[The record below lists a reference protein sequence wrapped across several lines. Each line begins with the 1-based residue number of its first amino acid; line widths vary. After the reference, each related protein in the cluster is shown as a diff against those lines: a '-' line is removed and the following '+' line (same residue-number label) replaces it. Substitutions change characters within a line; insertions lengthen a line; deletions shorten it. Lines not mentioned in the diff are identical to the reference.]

1 MFGSKKGRRGAS
13 PLQRG
18 ASNERR
24 GVGARARP
32 AEAPSSKGANKSVGP
47 RPPLATLVVTWFLDH
62 FRALFASLG
71 HLWRNLTS
79 GIMTAGV
86 IGIALA
92 LPAGLYILLD
102 NLQSVSRGWDGEA
115 QISLFLHQR
124 VDDKQAARLADRL
137 RPRAGIATVDL
148 VTREEALSEFRRL
161 SGFGEAL
168 GLLDDNP
175 LPAVILITP
184 LESLDSPA
192 AIEGLV
198 SELRTLPEVDLAQ
211 LDLEWVKRLHAMMEI
226 AQRGV
231 LVVAGLLALAVLLI
245 VGNTI
250 RLDIQNRRDE
260 IVITKLIGGT
270 DAFIRRPFLY
280 GGFWYGAAGGFIAW
294 FLVGLSFQMID
305 GAVERLAALY
315 ASPFELSVLT
325 LSTTFWLFAIAIAL
339 GLLGSWLAVGRHLR
353 KIEPT

>member
-1 MFGSKKGRRGAS
+1 MLGDLFGKLFGGRNRRGAS
-13 PLQRG
+13 RQPRRPEPRPERG
-18 ASNERR
+18 A
-24 GVGARARP
+24 A
-32 AEAPSSKGANKSVGP
+32 ANKSVGP
-47 RPPLATLVVTWFLDH
+47 RPPLATRIITWFVAH
-62 FRALFASLG
+62 ARALLASLG
-71 HLWRNLTS
+71 HLYRNLTS
-79 GIMTAGV
+79 GLMTAGV

-102 NLQSVSRGWDGEA
+102 NLQEVSRGWDGEA
-115 QISLFLHQR
+115 QISLFLR
-124 VDDKQAARLADRL
+124 LGVDDKEAERLADRL
-137 RPRAGIATVDL
+137 RPWPGVGDIEL
-148 VTREEALSEFRRL
+148 VTREQALSEFRRL

-168 GLLDDNP
+168 GLLDENP
-175 LPAVILITP
+175 LPAVVLVTP
-184 LESLDSPA
+184 TESHGTPEGVESL
-192 AIEGLV
+192 LR
-198 SELRTLPEVDLAQ
+198 ELRTLPEVDLAQ

-231 LVVAGLLALAVLLI
+231 LVVAGMLALAVLLI

-280 GGFWYGAAGGFIAW
+280 GGFWYGAAGGFLAW
-294 FLVGLSFQMID
+294 LLVGLSFLMIE

-315 ASPFELSVLT
+315 GSPFELSVLT
-325 LSTTFWLFAIAIAL
+325 FGTTFALFAIAISL

-353 KIEPT
+353 QIEPT